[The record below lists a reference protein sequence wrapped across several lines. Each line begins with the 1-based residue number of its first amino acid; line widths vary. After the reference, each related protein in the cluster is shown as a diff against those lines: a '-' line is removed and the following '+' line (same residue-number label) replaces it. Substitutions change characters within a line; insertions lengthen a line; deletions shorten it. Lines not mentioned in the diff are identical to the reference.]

1 MRQPLRAIVR
11 WAAIEVLVVQTLVA
25 WLSGRVLW
33 PLLLTWP
40 ASWAVY
46 TLAGREGSRHGSLR
60 SALWAGGAVALVAHA
75 VSTARLA
82 FKGLDPSGLESP
94 VQGVVW
100 LLAAALWGAGWGL
113 LGGLIARLNQRRALV
128 AFLIGLAPVVLSMM
142 QLKSSAFSKFVLWPV
157 ILLVDV
163 VEHNIGTAANPVQLG
178 TPAYVALATLGF
190 GLSAVL
196 YSAIAYALLAWI
208 QRRRAFGGDLDRVS
222 A

>member
-46 TLAGREGSRHGSLR
+46 TLAGREGSRHGPLR
-60 SALWAGGAVALVAHA
+60 SALWAGGAVALIAHA
-75 VSTARLA
+75 ASTARLA
-82 FKGLDPSGLESP
+82 FKGREPSGLESL
-94 VQGVVW
+94 VEGVVW
-100 LLAAALWGAGWGL
+100 LLAGVLWGAAWGL

-128 AFLIGLAPVVLSMM
+128 AFLIGLAPVVLSWM
-142 QLKSSAFSKFVLWPV
+142 QLKSSAVSRFVLWPV
-157 ILLVDV
+157 TLLVSL
-163 VEHNIGTAANPVQLG
+163 VERIIGTAHIA
-178 TPAYVALATLGF
+178 AATLGF
-190 GLSAVL
+190 GLSAIL

-208 QRRRAFGGDLDRVS
+208 QTRRAFGGDLDRVS

>member
-1 MRQPLRAIVR
+1 MGQPLRAIVR

-33 PLLLTWP
+33 PIPLTFP

-46 TLAGREGSRHGSLR
+46 TLAGREGSRHGPLR
-60 SALWAGGAVALVAHA
+60 YALWAGGAVALVAHG

-82 FKGLDPSGLESP
+82 FKGLDPAEFESP
-94 VQGVVW
+94 LRGVVW
-100 LLAAALWGAGWGL
+100 LLAVALWGAGWGL
-113 LGGLIARLNQRRALV
+113 LGGLIARLNQRRALI
-128 AFLIGLAPVVLSMM
+128 AFLLGLAPVVLSMM

-157 ILLVDV
+157 VLLVELV
-163 VEHNIGTAANPVQLG
+163 NQKMGTQEG
-178 TPAYVALATLGF
+178 TPAHIAAATLGL

-208 QRRRAFGGDLDRVS
+208 HRRRALGGDLDRVG